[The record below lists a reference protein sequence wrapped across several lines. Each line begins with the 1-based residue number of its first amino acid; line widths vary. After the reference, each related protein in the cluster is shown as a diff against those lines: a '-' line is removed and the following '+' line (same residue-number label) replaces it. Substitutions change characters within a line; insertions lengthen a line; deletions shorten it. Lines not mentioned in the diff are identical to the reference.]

1 MGFSLLS
8 HFQIWPARVV
18 CFVLN
23 AVDDVFIKC
32 LVWYWVLCHCVQFS
46 SHNNSRDRNYCLHV
60 SEKKKL
66 GWREMK
72 RIAIAKIYK
81 ASNGEGG
88 FKLWSS
94 LLPSPRSV
102 LYLLLLGSGGGEA
115 CTQGAEAVP

>member
-1 MGFSLLS
+1 MPG
-8 HFQIWPARVV
+8 VV
-18 CFVLN
+18 LGT
-23 AVDDVFIKC
+23 
-32 LVWYWVLCHCVQFS
+32 CHCVQFS
-46 SHNNSRDRNYCLHV
+46 PHNNSRDRNYCLHV